1 MVKRRYAVLLAA
13 GIALGVWT
21 TEAQATVPQVAVAQS
36 SGPAATLKSDLQKA
50 LLTTESFDAL
60 HVKAAKTATGLWVL
74 NVAPDGIGWGSGTTD
89 TSQHSEATVVVGWYD
104 ADGKLMG
111 NLAQEQMFKRVI
123 VDGDAVYSMNVTV
136 PKNAMRLRFV
146 VRDALN
152 GHMGTLDL
160 TTF

>member
-1 MVKRRYAVLLAA
+1 
-13 GIALGVWT
+13 
-21 TEAQATVPQVAVAQS
+21 
-36 SGPAATLKSDLQKA
+36 
-50 LLTTESFDAL
+50 
-60 HVKAAKTATGLWVL
+60 
-74 NVAPDGIGWGSGTTD
+74 
-89 TSQHSEATVVVGWYD
+89 VVGWYD

-136 PKNAMRLRFV
+136 PKGAVRLRFV